1 VNECSAVVGNQVRI
15 VTKMRGVQSFKIQTE
30 CFFFFPRQQLLRE
43 SSSELRY
50 MHIVVVIVFIQGKYQ
65 ALIDFSG
72 NFLF

>member
-1 VNECSAVVGNQVRI
+1 
-15 VTKMRGVQSFKIQTE
+15 MRGVQSFKIHTE
-30 CFFFFPRQQLLRE
+30 CLFFPRQQLLRE